1 VLWRRIRNSRF
12 ESGIVKILLPVSALD
27 VIESLESRAV
37 DPDSLTLWI
46 RNTDPDPW
54 ARKN

>member
-1 VLWRRIRNSRF
+1 M
-12 ESGIVKILLPVSALD
+12 VKILLPVSALD